1 MKAIVTHR
9 TATPKLNRVATPTT
23 SRHGKLTVDT
33 VKIWGTHDEVCQITK
48 LRSNKLII
56 KKWTD
61 RVFLYANNIEVTEV
75 TKNNFIIYN
84 AHN

>member
-1 MKAIVTHR
+1 MKYDIKILVMMQVTHR
-9 TATPKLNRVATPTT
+9 TATPKLNRVVAPET
-23 SRHGKLTVDT
+23 SEHGKLTVDT

-61 RVFLYANNIEVTEV
+61 GAN
-75 TKNNFIIYN
+75 
-84 AHN
+84 